1 MGTGPVRRTCH
12 GLLCLLAVP
21 GHALAAQQAPA
32 PAEGSAEDMGRQEAA
47 APPPAAAPS
56 DDARGVDD
64 IFREVFGRERPPV
77 LEDNYP
83 VIIDG
88 VNAGL
93 FRIQPEDATDE
104 GSIEGRFVAEVLADL
119 TIGDMRSKLLRLGE
133 QENVGFAQLV
143 EAGVSAR
150 FDPAVLVLHIGVP
163 LEARGTRH
171 IDIRRLRDQA
181 NVDHARQAFVSGYIS
196 ARIGAALVESS
207 RTSGEGFQ
215 DLAAGFDVALNV
227 GRVVLEAEFD
237 YDSERRREWSRD
249 DVRLVYDDREK
260 LIRYE
265 AGDLS
270 LGRGPFRTSTRIGG
284 VAVFRNFGIDPYRN
298 IRPIPSRDFVLEQ
311 AARVEVLLNGAPLRT
326 LDLPSGNYNLR
337 NFALV
342 PSAANDIELRI
353 TYPSGETVVLLY
365 PAFYDLELLE
375 PGLLDFAANVGLPYV
390 EDDGVRSYDDNNYNA
405 VAYARYGLSS
415 TLTAGLHWQGD
426 RTFDTVGTDIVW
438 ASPIGTLGLNASTN
452 IREPAIGSSQL
463 TVQYRWRDNERSL
476 NRSVDGLISLT
487 GAQYRTLDQFFGP
500 SPVALQ
506 ARVRAGQN
514 LGYDGR
520 LQLYGGYDR
529 DREGRGDRWYAGGS
543 YTHQFAFGA
552 LTFGLEYLD
561 SDRSELAARAAFS
574 VPFGRARVSGSAETS
589 DHALRLDYRVPTLPG
604 VGGFGYGASLERR
617 DGGDRQSLRADYVG
631 NRFEAA
637 IAQRAESFFSDS
649 ARRDLRTELTFG
661 AALVMADGHFGIGRP
676 IRNSF
681 AMVSPRR
688 AASDF
693 DIAVEPRSGFA
704 STDTRYSAYSDSLG
718 PAVVPDLAAYFN
730 RTLQVHAPD
739 APAGTSIGDQ
749 VFSVRPGHRAGYF
762 LLVGDERN
770 VSVAGNMVDRDGD
783 PVAYASGSAEEAGGG
798 AGQEPI
804 PVITNASGRFFIEGV
819 EAGKRYEVNLN
830 LKGSA
835 ARVIIEVPPDMAG
848 IHALPEPVVLDVD
861 VASPSA
867 GKEKGS

>member
-1 MGTGPVRRTCH
+1 MRTCP
-12 GLLCLLAVP
+12 CLLGMLVVP
-21 GHALAAQQAPA
+21 AQAFAAQQAPA
-32 PAEGSAEDMGRQEAA
+32 PAEEAGSPA
-47 APPPAAAPS
+47 APA
-56 DDARGVDD
+56 DGARGVDD

-83 VIIDG
+83 VLIDG

-93 FRIQPEDATDE
+93 FRIQPEDATRE
-104 GSIEGRFVAEVLADL
+104 GSVEGRFVGILADL
-119 TIGDMRSKLLRLGE
+119 TTGDMRSKLLRLGE
-133 QENVGFAQLV
+133 QDSVGFAQLV

-150 FDPAVLVLHIGVP
+150 FDAAALTLHVGIP
-163 LEARGTRH
+163 LAARGTRH
-171 IDIRRLRDQA
+171 IDIRRLRQQA
-181 NVDHARQAFVSGYIS
+181 NVDHARQAFVSGYVS
-196 ARIGAALVESS
+196 ARVGAALVESS
-207 RTSGEGFQ
+207 RTSGEGFE
-215 DLAAGFDVALNV
+215 DLAADFDLALNV

-249 DVRLVYDDREK
+249 DVRLVYDDREN

-337 NFALV
+337 NFALI
-342 PSAANDIELRI
+342 PSAVNDIELRI

-375 PGLLDFAANVGLPYV
+375 PGLLDFAANVGLPYDD
-390 EDDGVRSYDDNNYNA
+390 DDGVRSYDGDNYNA
-405 VAYARYGLSS
+405 VAYARYGFSP

-426 RTFDTVGTDIVW
+426 RTFDTVGTDVVW
-438 ASPIGTLGLNASTN
+438 ASPVGTIGVNASTN
-452 IREPAIGSSQL
+452 VRDPAIGSSQL
-463 TVQYRWRDNERSL
+463 IVQYRWRDSERSL
-476 NRSVDGLISLT
+476 NRSVDGLISMT
-487 GAQYRTLDQFFGP
+487 GAQYRTLDRFFGQ
-500 SPVALQ
+500 SPIALQ

-514 LGYDGR
+514 LGHDGR
-520 LQLYGGYDR
+520 VQLYGGYDR
-529 DREGRGDRWYAGGS
+529 DREGRGDRWYSGGS

-552 LTFGLEYLD
+552 LTFGLEYQD
-561 SDRSELAARAAFS
+561 SDRSELAARTAFS
-574 VPFGRARVSGSAETS
+574 VPFGRARVSGSAETA
-589 DHALRLDYRVPTLPG
+589 DHAVRLDYRMPTLPG
-604 VGGFGYGASLERR
+604 VGGFGYSASLERR
-617 DGGDRQSLRADYVG
+617 DGADRQSLRADYTG

-637 IAQRAESFFSDS
+637 IAQRAESFFSDT

-688 AASDF
+688 AASGY

-704 STDTRYSAYSDSLG
+704 STETRYSAYSGALG
-718 PAVVPDLAAYFN
+718 PAVIPDLAAYFN
-730 RTLQVHAPD
+730 RTLQVHAPE

-783 PVAYASGSAEEAGGG
+783 PVAYASGSAEEVGGSG
-798 AGQEPI
+798 GREPI

-819 EAGKRYEVNLN
+819 EAGKSYAVSLD
-830 LKGSA
+830 LKGAA
-835 ARVIIEVPPDMAG
+835 ARVVIAVPADIAG
-848 IHALPEPVVLDVD
+848 IHSLPEPVALDID
-861 VASPSA
+861 VAPPGA
-867 GKEKGS
+867 AKENGS